1 MQGRFRW
8 GARVLTL
15 VCPRCGSTF
24 QSVLQTDPRTL
35 EAMRVE
41 TMLERCS
48 YCDHAFRVKKA
59 AYEFQS
65 DEGQFGDPFKP
76 IQ

>member
-1 MQGRFRW
+1 
-8 GARVLTL
+8 
-15 VCPRCGSTF
+15 
-24 QSVLQTDPRTL
+24 
-35 EAMRVE
+35 
-41 TMLERCS
+41 LERCS

>member
-1 MQGRFRW
+1 MQGRSRW

-15 VCPRCGSTF
+15 VCPRCGNTF

-65 DEGQFGDPFKP
+65 DEGPFGDPFKP

>member
-1 MQGRFRW
+1 M
-8 GARVLTL
+8 LTL
-15 VCPRCGSTF
+15 VCPRCGNTF

-48 YCDHAFRVKKA
+48 YCDLAFRVKKA
-59 AYEFQS
+59 DYEFQS
-65 DEGQFGDPFKP
+65 DEGSVWRPFETDPVREP
-76 IQ
+76 LTQRS